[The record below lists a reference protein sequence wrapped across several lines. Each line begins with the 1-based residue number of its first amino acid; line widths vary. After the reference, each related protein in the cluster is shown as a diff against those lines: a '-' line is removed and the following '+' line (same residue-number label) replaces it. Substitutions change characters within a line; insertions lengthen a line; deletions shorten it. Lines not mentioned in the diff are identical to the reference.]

1 MSVSG
6 PVEIIRE
13 TRLDPR
19 FPLSRSELGELAAIL
34 LDALGLTGR
43 TFELKLVDDRE
54 IARLNSE
61 FLGCTGPTNVLSFP
75 AHDAREAG
83 VAETAEG
90 AGGEVGDPGDHGFLG
105 ELALSVDALARET
118 DLYGQVPLEH
128 LARLLAHGLLHLAGF
143 DHGEVMFDMTDAAVD
158 QVLSEHAEVAG

>member
-6 PVEIIRE
+6 PVEIVRE

-19 FPLSRSELGELAAIL
+19 FPLSRSELGALAAIL

-43 TFELKLVDDRE
+43 TFELQLVDDRE
-54 IARLNSE
+54 IARLNRE
-61 FLGCTGPTNVLSFP
+61 FLGCTGPTNILSFP
-75 AHDAREAG
+75 AHDSEDPG
-83 VAETAEG
+83 KDG
-90 AGGEVGDPGDHGFLG
+90 SGEVGEPGDQTFLG

-118 DLYGQVPLEH
+118 DLYGQAPLEH

-158 QVLSEHAEVAG
+158 RVLDEYAEAAG

>member
-1 MSVSG
+1 MSVTG
-6 PVEIIRE
+6 PADILYE

-19 FPLSRSELGELAAIL
+19 FPLSRRELSGLAATL

-43 TFELKLVDDRE
+43 TFLLKLVDDRE
-54 IARLNSE
+54 IARLNRE
-61 FLGCTGPTNVLSFP
+61 FLGCTGPTNILSFP
-75 AHDAREAG
+75 ARDGDGTDALAD
-83 VAETAEG
+83 
-90 AGGEVGDPGDHGFLG
+90 GEVGDPEDDGEFLG

-118 DLYGQVPLEH
+118 DLYGQLPLEH

-158 QVLSEHAEVAG
+158 LALLEHAEAPL

>member
-6 PVEIIRE
+6 PVEIIKE

-19 FPLSRSELGELAAIL
+19 FPLSRSELGELSATL
-34 LDALGLTGR
+34 LDVLGLTGR
-43 TFELKLVDDRE
+43 TFELQLVDDRE

-61 FLGCTGPTNVLSFP
+61 YLGCTGPTNILSFP
-75 AHDAREAG
+75 AHDAE
-83 VAETAEG
+83 ETDG
-90 AGGEVGDPGDHGFLG
+90 GDAGGEVGEPGDQIFLG

-118 DLYGQVPLEH
+118 DLYGQAPLEH

-143 DHGEVMFDMTDAAVD
+143 DHGEIMFDMTDAAVD
-158 QVLSEHAEVAG
+158 RVLEEHGEAVV

>member
-6 PVEIIRE
+6 PVQIIRE

-19 FPLSRSELGELAAIL
+19 FPLSRTELGELAATL

-61 FLGCTGPTNVLSFP
+61 FLGCTGPTNILSFP
-75 AHDAREAG
+75 AHDAEAG
-83 VAETAEG
+83 EET
-90 AGGEVGDPGDHGFLG
+90 GGEIGDPGDQAFLG

-118 DLYGQVPLEH
+118 DLYGQDPLEH

-158 QVLSEHAEVAG
+158 RVLDEQQEAAG

>member
-1 MSVSG
+1 MSVSS
-6 PVEIIRE
+6 PVDIVKE

-19 FPLSRSELGELAAIL
+19 FPLSRSELGELSAIL
-34 LDALGLTGR
+34 LEALGLDGR

-54 IARLNSE
+54 IARLNRE
-61 FLGCTGPTNVLSFP
+61 FLGCTGPTNILSFP
-75 AHDAREAG
+75 AHDAEEAD
-83 VAETAEG
+83 AA
-90 AGGEVGDPGDHGFLG
+90 GEVGEPGEQTFLG

-118 DLYGQVPLEH
+118 DLYGQLPLEH

-158 QVLSEHAEVAG
+158 RVLDEYAEAAG

>member
-19 FPLSRSELGELAAIL
+19 FPLSRCELRELAEVL

-54 IARLNSE
+54 IARLNRE
-61 FLGCTGPTNVLSFP
+61 FLGCTGPTNILSFP
-75 AHDAREAG
+75 AHDESDG
-83 VAETAEG
+83 EEPEDG
-90 AGGEVGDPGDHGFLG
+90 AGGEVGDPGERAFLG
-105 ELALSVDALARET
+105 ELALSVEALARET
-118 DLYGQVPLEH
+118 DLYGQLPLEH

-158 QVLSEHAEVAG
+158 RVLDEYAEAAG

>member
-13 TRLDPR
+13 TRIDPG
-19 FPLSRSELGELAAIL
+19 FPLSRSELRELAATL
-34 LDALGLTGR
+34 LDALGLDGR

-61 FLGCTGPTNVLSFP
+61 FLGCTGPTNILSFP
-75 AHDAREAG
+75 AHDAGE
-83 VAETAEG
+83 
-90 AGGEVGDPGDHGFLG
+90 AGGEIGEPGDQAFLG

-118 DLYGQVPLEH
+118 DLYGQLPLEH

-158 QVLSEHAEVAG
+158 RVLDEYAEAVG